1 MQLRAIDD
9 SNRDLLNI
17 WLLHDFAQVIKMTKV
32 VTETWL
38 DLHMYKTSWIHASLY
53 ILHFTFTAGKFWY
66 LQAMSIFACDASAGA
81 ATDDDVAVISLPTD
95 AGNSYNN
102 LNHQSNTPGI

>member
-1 MQLRAIDD
+1 
-9 SNRDLLNI
+9 
-17 WLLHDFAQVIKMTKV
+17 
-32 VTETWL
+32 
-38 DLHMYKTSWIHASLY
+38 
-53 ILHFTFTAGKFWY
+53 
-66 LQAMSIFACDASAGA
+66 MSIFACDTSAGA